1 MITSFIIHYP
11 EPKTSARNFSTSAD
25 ASAFLSCYDPAM
37 HIDLET
43 LTEPELRAQLEKY
56 MRLFDAAHGALLRL
70 SAAQLDADAMRRQIA
85 DTLQVIDSYPDHP
98 RFRAQ

>member
-1 MITSFIIHYP
+1 
-11 EPKTSARNFSTSAD
+11 
-25 ASAFLSCYDPAM
+25 M

-43 LTEPELRAQLEKY
+43 LTDPELRAQLDKY

-70 SAAQLDADAMRRQIA
+70 SAAQLDADTMRTQIA
-85 DTLQVIDSYPDHP
+85 DTLRVIDSYPEHP